1 MSATLDAFEESD
13 DDAAVVIAAC
23 AACGDEHA
31 LAERPASDATAAA
44 TVCPSCGS
52 PRYRSRLAE
61 VGGEDA

>member
-1 MSATLDAFEESD
+1 MSLRRLDTFGQEKGG
-13 DDAAVVIAAC
+13 AVVIAEC

-31 LAERPASDATAAA
+31 LAERPASDTTAAA

-52 PRYRSRLAE
+52 PRYGSRLEE